1 MTWLLVVL
9 IIFFIIFLFASIKIV
24 PEYERIVIL
33 RLGRALPDAKGPG
46 LVLVFPI
53 IDHPIKVDLRER
65 VFEIAEQSC
74 ITKDN
79 ALIKVDFLIY
89 LRVVEPVTA
98 VISVENLFIATQGL
112 ATTTLRAIIGDI
124 ILDDVLS
131 KREEINQK
139 LQMRIDEVTQRWG
152 VKITAVEIR
161 EITTP
166 KEIQEA
172 MTKQMA
178 AERNRRAMITEAEGI
193 KQSEILKAEG
203 EKQSQ
208 ILRAEGEKQAQILR
222 AEGYALALSKI
233 YEIAKEIDANTIS
246 LEYLK
251 ALENIASSPSTKII
265 FPMELLNILSNILS
279 SVKNEKGSK

>member
-1 MTWLLVVL
+1 MLWVIIILLL
-9 IIFFIIFLFASIKIV
+9 FLLIFLLSGIRIV

-33 RLGRALPDAKGPG
+33 RLGKALKEAKGPG
-46 LVLVFPI
+46 IVLVIPI
-53 IDHPIKVDLRER
+53 IDYPIRVDLRER
-65 VFEIAEQSC
+65 VFEIAEQ
-74 ITKDN
+74 
-79 ALIKVDFLIY
+79 F
-89 LRVVEPVTA
+89 
-98 VISVENLFIATQGL
+98 
-112 ATTTLRAIIGDI
+112 GDI

-152 VKITAVEIR
+152 VKVTAVEIR
-161 EITTP
+161 EIIPP

-193 KQSEILKAEG
+193 RQSEILKAEG

-208 ILRAEGEKQAQILR
+208 ILRAEGERQAQILR

-233 YEIAKEIDANTIS
+233 YEVAK
-246 LEYLK
+246 K
-251 ALENIASSPSTKII
+251 HRP
-265 FPMELLNILSNILS
+265 
-279 SVKNEKGSK
+279 

>member
-1 MTWLLVVL
+1 MAWLFIFL
-9 IIFFIIFLFASIKIV
+9 IIFFIVFLLASIKIV

-46 LVLVFPI
+46 IVFVFPI
-53 IDHPIKVDLRER
+53 IDYPIRVDLRER

-79 ALIKVDFLIY
+79 ALIRVDFLIY

-161 EITTP
+161 EITPP

-222 AEGYALALSKI
+222 AEGYALALGKI
-233 YEIAKEIDANTIS
+233 YEIAKEIDNNTIS

-265 FPMELLNILSNILS
+265 FPMELLNILSSFL
-279 SVKNEKGSK
+279 KNEKGSK

>member
-1 MTWLLVVL
+1 MSWL
-9 IIFFIIFLFASIKIV
+9 IIILLLFLLIFLLTAIKIV

-33 RLGRALPDAKGPG
+33 RLGRALKEAKGHG
-46 LVLVFPI
+46 LVFVIPI
-53 IDHPIKVDLRER
+53 IDYPIRVDLRER

-89 LRVVEPVTA
+89 LRIIDPVLSVV
-98 VISVENLFIATQGL
+98 SVENLYLATQGL

-152 VKITAVEIR
+152 VKVTTVEIR
-161 EITTP
+161 EIIP
-166 KEIQEA
+166 PREIQEA

-193 KQSEILKAEG
+193 KQSQILKAEG

-208 ILRAEGEKQAQILR
+208 ILKAEGERQAQILR

-233 YEIAKEIDANTIS
+233 YEVAKNIDPNTIA

-251 ALENIASSPSTKII
+251 ALENIANSSSTKII
-265 FPMELLNILSNILS
+265 FPLELSNIISEILNK
-279 SVKNEKGSK
+279 VKK

>member
-1 MTWLLVVL
+1 MSWL
-9 IIFFIIFLFASIKIV
+9 IIILLLFLLILLLTAIKIV

-33 RLGRALPDAKGPG
+33 RLGRALKEAKGPG
-46 LVLVFPI
+46 LVLVIPI
-53 IDHPIKVDLRER
+53 IDYPIRVDLRER

-89 LRVVEPVTA
+89 LRIIDPVLSVV
-98 VISVENLFIATQGL
+98 SVENLYLATQGL

-152 VKITAVEIR
+152 VKVTTVEIR
-161 EITTP
+161 EIIP
-166 KEIQEA
+166 PREIQEA

-178 AERNRRAMITEAEGI
+178 AERNRRAMITEAEGV
-193 KQSEILKAEG
+193 KQSQILKAEG
-203 EKQSQ
+203 E
-208 ILRAEGEKQAQILR
+208 RQAQILK

-233 YEIAKEIDANTIS
+233 YEVAKNIDPNTIA

-251 ALENIASSPSTKII
+251 ALENISNSSSTKII
-265 FPMELLNILSNILS
+265 FPLELSNIISEILNK
-279 SVKNEKGSK
+279 VKK

>member
-1 MTWLLVVL
+1 MSWL
-9 IIFFIIFLFASIKIV
+9 IIILLLFLLILLLTAIKIV

-33 RLGRALPDAKGPG
+33 RLGRALKEAKGPG
-46 LVLVFPI
+46 LVLVIPI
-53 IDHPIKVDLRER
+53 IDYPIRVDLRER

-89 LRVVEPVTA
+89 LRIIDPVLSVV
-98 VISVENLFIATQGL
+98 SVENLYLATQGL

-152 VKITAVEIR
+152 VKVTTVEIR
-161 EITTP
+161 EIIP
-166 KEIQEA
+166 PREIQEA

-178 AERNRRAMITEAEGI
+178 AERNRRAMITEAEGV
-193 KQSEILKAEG
+193 KQSQILKAEG

-208 ILRAEGEKQAQILR
+208 ILKAEGERQAQILR

-233 YEIAKEIDANTIS
+233 YEVAKNIDPNTIA

-251 ALENIASSPSTKII
+251 ALENISNSSSTKII
-265 FPMELLNILSNILS
+265 FPLELSNIISEILNK
-279 SVKNEKGSK
+279 VKK